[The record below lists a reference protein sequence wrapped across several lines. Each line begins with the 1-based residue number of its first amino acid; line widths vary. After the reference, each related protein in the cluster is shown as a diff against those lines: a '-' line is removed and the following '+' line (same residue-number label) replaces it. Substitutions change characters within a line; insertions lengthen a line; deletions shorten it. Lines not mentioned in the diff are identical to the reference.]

1 MIDNAPVI
9 NINNSNN
16 DVAVLK
22 SKKLFVL
29 DMDGTFYLGDRL
41 FEGSLDFIEKLKSA
55 GKEFLFFT
63 NNASKSPEFYMDKLA
78 RMGCPIERSNIAT
91 SGDVAVRYLTANHP
105 EKKVFLVG
113 TKLLEDSFKNAGV
126 RLAEPMED
134 DPDIVAVSYDTTLTY
149 EKVSRACRF
158 IRGGAA
164 FIATHMDLNCPTEEG
179 FIPDCG
185 SICAMITASTGVK
198 HRYFGKPFGETL
210 EMIEDMT
217 GCRKEDMAIV
227 GDRLYTDI
235 AMGYKNGV
243 ASILVLSG
251 ETKIADLANSEI
263 KPDFVFN
270 SIADIADII

>member
-1 MIDNAPVI
+1 MIDNTPVI
-9 NINNSNN
+9 NINNNN
-16 DVAVLK
+16 DVSVLK
-22 SKKLFVL
+22 SKRLFVL

-41 FEGSLDFIEKLKSA
+41 FEGSLNFIEKLKSA

-63 NNASKSPEFYMDKLA
+63 NNASKSSGFYMDKLA
-78 RMGCPIERSNIAT
+78 RMGCPIERKNIAT
-91 SGDVAVRYLTANHP
+91 SGDVTIRYLTANHP

-113 TKLLEDSFKNAGV
+113 TKLLEDSFRNAGIK
-126 RLAEPMED
+126 LAELMED
-134 DPDIVAVSYDTTLTY
+134 DTDIVAVSFDTTLTY
-149 EKVSRACRF
+149 EKISQACRF

-185 SICAMITASTGVK
+185 SICAMITASTSVK
-198 HRYFGKPFGETL
+198 PRYFGKPFGETL
-210 EMIEDMT
+210 EMIEDIT
-217 GCRKEDMAIV
+217 GCSKKDMAIV

-251 ETKIADLANSEI
+251 ETKPADLANSEI

-270 SIADIADII
+270 SIADIADIL

>member
-1 MIDNAPVI
+1 MVNK
-9 NINNSNN
+9 NT
-16 DVAVLK
+16 AVLK
-22 SKKLFVL
+22 NKRLFVL

-41 FEGSLDFIEKLKSA
+41 FEGSLKFIEKLRST

-63 NNASKSPEFYMDKLA
+63 NNASRSPEFYMEKLA
-78 RMGCPIERSNIAT
+78 RMGCPISRSGIAT
-91 SGDVAVRYLTANHP
+91 SGEVTIRYLVENRP
-105 EKKVFLVG
+105 GEKVFLVG
-113 TKLLEDSFKNAGV
+113 TDLLEDSFRKAGIKLV
-126 RLAEPMED
+126 KLLHGA
-134 DPDIVAVSYDTTLTY
+134 PDIVVVSFDTTLTY
-149 EKVSRACRF
+149 EKVSKACRF
-158 IRGGAA
+158 IREGAS
-164 FIATHMDLNCPTEEG
+164 FIATHMDLNCPTEDG

-198 HRYFGKPFGETL
+198 PRYFGKPFGETVD
-210 EMIEDMT
+210 MIMSMT

-251 ETKIADLANSEI
+251 ETTPADLENSEI

-270 SIADIADII
+270 SIADVADVL